1 MSEST
6 KPFVHLHTHSHYSLL
21 DGLSKI
27 SDLVKRTK
35 ELGMDALALTDH
47 GAMYGAVEFY
57 KTCKKNDIKPII
69 GVEAYIAP
77 RTRHDKEHGIDN
89 KMFHLTLLAKNNTGY
104 KNLMKAVS
112 RANLE
117 GFYYKPR
124 MDKEI
129 LKEFSEGVICLSG
142 CPGSEFIQ
150 LLKKGKGAEA
160 RELIQFYIDTFGREH
175 VFIELMKHDEVEWYP
190 PLIPELLKIAKE
202 FDRPVVGTWDSH
214 YLHEGDSEA
223 HDTLLAINTNNK
235 NFKLDGD
242 YHLLSPEEAHHIFAE
257 FPNAAANTKL
267 VADMVDI
274 ELELGSWNFP
284 RFEVEEGETHAS
296 VLRKRVYEGVE
307 WRYGE
312 LNDTIK
318 DRIDFELDVIEYKG
332 FPVYMLIVA
341 DLLDFARES
350 NILTNIRGSVAGS
363 IVTYLLGITNVD
375 PLALKLPFTRFL
387 NKERPT
393 APDIDMDF
401 ADDRRDE
408 VIDYARRKY
417 GHDAVA
423 QIGTF
428 GKMLARGAVRDVAR
442 ALGYPYDVGDKIS
455 KLIPPGAQGF
465 PMTIERALNE
475 SPELKELYDT
485 DRPTREIID
494 MAQKIEGCA
503 RHISVHAAGVVISPT
518 TADDYTPVQFDPK
531 GGKIITQYDMHAV
544 EDAGL
549 IKFDFLGIRNLAILA
564 DAIRRVKK
572 IRGVSIDVEEI
583 PQDDAPTFQMLA
595 RGETMGVFQLSGG
608 GMTKYLMD
616 LRPTQITDINAMVAL
631 YRPGPLEMIPEYIRR
646 KQNPRLIEYL
656 DPRMEDILDQSYGV
670 ITYQD
675 DVMLIAINL
684 AGYSWLEAD
693 KLRKAMGKKIPELME
708 EQKKKL
714 VAGLREHGM
723 PDNKI
728 AELWSLI
735 EPFAAYGFNKAHAAS
750 YGLLAY
756 RTAYMKAHY
765 PQEYM
770 SAIMTAES
778 GDLEKVAEVMNEC
791 KRMGMEILPP
801 DINESFS
808 DFTVVV
814 VEADAINTENLSE
827 RTKHIISNTPD
838 GRIISHR
845 IRFGLRNIKNFGE
858 EIGEVIISERKQNGK
873 FKTIEDFLERIQHKN
888 LNRKSLEALILSGAL
903 DSLGHDRAILMAGME
918 AMQNFNKSFRQQNED
933 QISLFGGLDTAPTA
947 RLTLPSTDPMPDDE
961 KLSHEKE
968 LLGVYVSGHPLDK
981 FKEKLDKA
989 GSSIKRIVS
998 HGTNDKTVIFGAIVS
1013 EAKVIL
1019 TKKQERMAFVTLSDH
1034 SGSMEAVVFPKT
1046 FKEFHELLEVD
1057 TCLVVKGKISDR
1069 NGERSVIVDKVK
1081 LLQ

>member
-1 MSEST
+1 MNS
-6 KPFVHLHTHSHYSLL
+6 
-21 DGLSKI
+21 
-27 SDLVKRTK
+27 
-35 ELGMDALALTDH
+35 LALTDH

-69 GVEAYIAP
+69 GVEAYIAN
-77 RTRHDKEHGIDN
+77 RTRFDKEHGIDN
-89 KMFHLTLLAKNNTGY
+89 KRYHLTLLAKNNTGY
-104 KNLMKAVS
+104 RNLMKAVS

-117 GFYYKPR
+117 GYYYKPR
-124 MDKEI
+124 MDKE
-129 LKEFSEGVICLSG
+129 LLREFSEGVICLSG

-150 LLKKGKGAEA
+150 LLKEGKNKEA
-160 RELIQFYIDTFGREH
+160 RELIQFYIDTYGKEH
-175 VFIELMKHDEVEWYP
+175 VFIEFMKHDEVEWYG
-190 PLIPELLKIAKE
+190 PLVPEIFAIAKE

-214 YLHEGDSEA
+214 YLHSDDSEA

-242 YHLLSPEEAHHIFAE
+242 YHLLSPDEAHQVFKDYE
-257 FPNAAANTKL
+257 GVAANTQL

-274 ELELGSWNFP
+274 ELDLGNWNFP
-284 RFEVEEGETHAS
+284 KFEVEEGETHAS
-296 VLRKRVYEGVE
+296 VLRKRVYEGVP
-307 WRYGE
+307 WRYSE
-312 LNDTIK
+312 MNDTIK

-341 DLLDFARES
+341 DLLDFARE
-350 NILTNIRGSVAGS
+350 NEILTNIRGSVAGS

-408 VIDYARRKY
+408 VIDYAREKY

-442 ALGYPYDVGDKIS
+442 ALGYPYDTGDKIS

-465 PMTIERALNE
+465 PMTLERALNE
-475 SPELKELYDT
+475 SPELKELYDE

-494 MAQKIEGCA
+494 MAKKIEGCA

-518 TADDYTPVQFDPK
+518 TCDDYTPIQLDPK

-564 DAIRRVKK
+564 DAIRRVRK
-572 IRGVSIDVEEI
+572 IRGVSIDVEAI
-583 PQDDAPTFQMLA
+583 PQTDQRTFAMLA

-616 LRPTQITDINAMVAL
+616 LKPSTITDINAMVAL

-646 KQNPRLIEYL
+646 KHNPQLVKYL
-656 DPRMEDILDQSYGV
+656 DPRMKDILDQSYGV

-723 PDNKI
+723 SDHKI
-728 AELWSLI
+728 KELWALI

-750 YGLLAY
+750 YGQLAY
-756 RTAYMKAHY
+756 RTAYMKANY

-778 GDLEKVAEVMNEC
+778 GDIEKVAEVINEC
-791 KRMGMEILPP
+791 RRMGMEIMPP
-801 DINESFS
+801 DVNESFS

-814 VEADAINTENLSE
+814 ADPDDIDKDTVPEQSKGLYY
-827 RTKHIISNTPD
+827 KTPD
-838 GRIISHR
+838 EKIVTHR

-858 EIGEVIISERKQNGK
+858 EIGKVIIKERKNNGK
-873 FKTIEDFLERIQHKN
+873 FKSIENLLERVQHRN
-888 LNRKSLEALILSGAL
+888 LNRKSLEALILCGAL
-903 DSLGHDRAILMAGME
+903 DSLHPHRNELLTNIENLLS
-918 AMQNFNKSFRQQNED
+918 FNRSFRMQNED
-933 QISLFGGLDTAPTA
+933 QISLFGGLDNAPQA
-947 RLTLPSTDPMPDDE
+947 KLTLEPADPMDGDK
-961 KLSHEKE
+961 KLASEKE
-968 LLGVYVSGHPLDK
+968 LLGLYVSGHPLNKYKDK
-981 FKEKLDKA
+981 LA
-989 GSSIKRIVS
+989 QSGVTIKKITEQS
-998 HGTNDKTVIFGAIVS
+998 KTDQNIIFGAIIS
-1013 EAKVIL
+1013 ESKTIL
-1019 TKKQERMAFVTLSDH
+1019 TKKQERMAFLTLSDH
-1034 SGSMEAVVFPKT
+1034 TGSLEMVVFPKT
-1046 FKEFHELLEVD
+1046 YKEFHELLEPD
-1057 TCLVVKGKISDR
+1057 TCVVVKAKVSSR
-1069 NGERSVIVDKVK
+1069 NGEKGYICDKVK

>member
-1 MSEST
+1 MP

-27 SDLVKRTK
+27 PELVKRTK
-35 ELGMDALALTDH
+35 ELGMTALALTDH
-47 GAMYGAVEFY
+47 GAMYGAIEFY

-69 GVEAYIAP
+69 GVEAYVAP

-112 RANLE
+112 QANME
-117 GFYYKPR
+117 GYYYKPR
-124 MDKEI
+124 MDKET
-129 LKEFSEGVICLSG
+129 LKNFSEGVICLSG
-142 CPGSEFIQ
+142 CPGSEFVQ
-150 LLKKGKGAEA
+150 LLKKGKNQEA
-160 RELIQFYIDTFGREH
+160 RDLIQFYIDTYGREH
-175 VFIELMKHDEVEWYP
+175 VFIELMKHDEVEWYT
-190 PLIPELLKIAKE
+190 PLAPEILAIAKE

-214 YLHEGDSEA
+214 YLHADDSEA
-223 HDTLLAINTNNK
+223 HDTLLAINTNNS

-242 YHLLSPEEAHHIFAE
+242 YHLLSPDEAHQVFSE
-257 FPNAAANTKL
+257 FPNIAANTQL

-284 RFEVEEGETHAS
+284 RFEVEEGKTHAQ
-296 VLRKRVYEGVE
+296 VLREEVYAGVE

-318 DRIDFELDVIEYKG
+318 ERIDFELDVIEFKG

-341 DLLDFARES
+341 DLLKFARA
-350 NILTNIRGSVAGS
+350 NQILTNIRGSVAGS
-363 IVTYLLGITNVD
+363 IVTYLLGVTNVD
-375 PLALKLPFTRFL
+375 PLALKLPFSRFL

-408 VIDYARRKY
+408 VIDYARQKY
-417 GHDAVA
+417 GHAAVA

-465 PMTIERALNE
+465 PMTLERALNE
-475 SPELKELYDT
+475 SPELKELYDA
-485 DRPTREIID
+485 DRPSREIVE
-494 MAQKIEGCA
+494 MAKKLEGCA

-518 TADDYTPVQFDPK
+518 TADDYTPIQFDPK

-572 IRGVSIDVEEI
+572 IRGIEVDVEAI
-583 PQDDAPTFQMLA
+583 PQDDRRTFEMLA

-646 KQNPRLIEYL
+646 KQNPHLIKYL
-656 DPRMEDILDQSYGV
+656 DPRMENILDQSYGV

-675 DVMLIAINL
+675 DVMLIAIEL
-684 AGYSWLEAD
+684 GGYSWLEAD

-714 VAGLREHGM
+714 AAGLLERGM
-723 PDNKI
+723 SEKKI

-756 RTAYMKAHY
+756 RTAYMKANF

-778 GDLEKVAEVMNEC
+778 GDLEKVSEVITEC
-791 KRMGMEILPP
+791 RRMGMDIMPP

-808 DFTVVV
+808 DFTVVLAEPEKV
-814 VEADAINTENLSE
+814 DMDQVAERSKGVYRKTESGLVI
-827 RTKHIISNTPD
+827 T
-838 GRIISHR
+838 HR
-845 IRFGLRNIKNFGE
+845 IRFGLKNIKNFGE
-858 EIGEVIISERKQNGK
+858 EIGKIIIEERKKNGK
-873 FKTIEDFLERIQHKN
+873 FKSIEDMLERVQHRN
-888 LNRKSLEALILSGAL
+888 LNRKSLEALILCGAF
-903 DSLGHDRAILMAGME
+903 DSLHPNRGELLANVE
-918 AMQNFNKSFRQQNED
+918 AMLAFNRSFRQQNED
-933 QISLFGGLDTAPTA
+933 QISLFGGLDSAPQA
-947 RLTLPSTDPMPDDE
+947 
-961 KLSHEKE
+961 KLSLVPAEPINPDQKLKHEKE
-968 LLGVYVSGHPLDK
+968 LLGLYVSGHPLDK
-981 FKEKLDKA
+981 FKEKLAKS
-989 GSSIKRIVS
+989 GV
-998 HGTNDKTVIFGAIVS
+998 TVKKVREQGRTDQTLIFGAIIS
-1013 EAKVIL
+1013 ESKTIL
-1019 TKKQERMAFVTLSDH
+1019 TKKQERMAFLTLSDH
-1034 SGSMEAVVFPKT
+1034 TGSIEAVVFPRT
-1046 FKEFHELLEVD
+1046 YKEFHEILEPD
-1057 TCLVVKGKISDR
+1057 TCIVVKAKVSDR
-1069 NGERSVIVDKVK
+1069 NGEKGFICEKIK
-1081 LLQ
+1081 LLE